1 MTVSCVR
8 QTDPWGVVTGITV
21 RAVSVPE
28 TLSLLT
34 LPTLA
39 NLSISTL
46 VMVRTPSDTLPTDLL
61 ILVTV
66 LILWTVAVVATA
78 SLWVAVS
85 VQTIE
90 SICAVMTTALKLK
103 NQRMLKFYRFFFL
116 RKHNVYVRFLGLG
129 AWTHRVIS
137 HMIYGGHVS
146 YQ

>member
-1 MTVSCVR
+1 
-8 QTDPWGVVTGITV
+8 
-21 RAVSVPE
+21 
-28 TLSLLT
+28 
-34 LPTLA
+34 
-39 NLSISTL
+39 
-46 VMVRTPSDTLPTDLL
+46 MVRTPSDTLPTGLL

-103 NQRMLKFYRFFFL
+103 NQKMLKFYRFFLL
-116 RKHNVYVRFLGLG
+116 RKHNVNVRFFGLG
-129 AWTHRVIS
+129 AWTHRVIG
-137 HMIYGGHVS
+137 HVIYGGHVT